1 MVRALVLAA
10 GMGSRIRS
18 VAGILPKPLMPIAGR
33 PVLAHNLRWLARS
46 GVGEVFINLHYGA
59 DLIRDAIGD
68 GSAFGL
74 AVAYVHEPRLLGT
87 AGALANLG
95 AVFDETMLVV
105 YGDSLVKLDVAALLQ
120 AHARLGTE
128 ITLSL
133 FDRDRHPHTGIAG
146 GRVRVGAD
154 GLVKAM
160 VEGGPSNGPGLVN
173 AGVYAANPSILD
185 LIPQGVAVDFGHDV
199 FPAMTA
205 AGRRMGAHV
214 MEPDSYC
221 LGLDTPDSLAA
232 GEALI
237 RDRVVV
243 P

>member
-1 MVRALVLAA
+1 MVKALVLAA

-18 VAGILPKPLMPIAGR
+18 VAGHLPKPLMPIAGR
-33 PVLAHNLRWLARS
+33 PILARNLLWLADS
-46 GVGEVFINLHYGA
+46 GVREVWINLHYGA
-59 DLIRDAIGD
+59 DLIREAIGD

-74 AVAYVHEPRLLGT
+74 AVSYIYEPELLGT

-105 YGDSLVKLDVAALLQ
+105 YGDSLVKLDLKALL
-120 AHARLGTE
+120 ATHAASHAE

-146 GRVRVGAD
+146 GRVQVGAD
-154 GLVKAM
+154 GLVSAM
-160 VEGGPSNGPGLVN
+160 VEGGESSGPGLVN

-185 LIPQGVAVDFGHDV
+185 LIPRGQAVDFGHDV
-199 FPAMTA
+199 FPALRA
-205 AGRRMGAHV
+205 AERLIGAYLMG
-214 MEPDSYC
+214 PDAYC
-221 LGLDTPDSLAA
+221 LGLDTPDSLAT

-237 RDRVVV
+237 RDRVVAL
-243 P
+243 